1 MPSCAHDNAVLGFGS
16 LFKMPNAN
24 LMNALEQ
31 ELETQVEEA
40 CRPPF
45 SSVDAVR
52 DFISNENPSSD
63 SSVSLEM
70 CVIAVKD
77 SWNLIRVQL
86 IDYDYT
92 SRVEEVLRLINKL
105 DVQRRYKFVFSL
117 TLWKAKKVDPANHCE
132 FEVGRAYTF
141 AKVHG
146 LRLYYALTQ
155 GSSQLQINRE
165 AEPLSTTDEY
175 DHDLQELQSAAKD
188 ATVSKMAASRIDG
201 GRDPAGDDANP
212 SPKKKIRV
220 PKVDGKKK

>member
-1 MPSCAHDNAVLGFGS
+1 ML
-16 LFKMPNAN
+16 NAN

-40 CRPPF
+40 RRPPF
-45 SSVDAVR
+45 RSVDAVR

-70 CVIAVKD
+70 CVVAVKD
-77 SWNLIRVQL
+77 SWNLIRVEL

-92 SRVEEVLRLINKL
+92 SRIEEVLRLLNKL
-105 DVQRRYKFVFSL
+105 DLQRRNKFVFSL
-117 TLWKAKKVDPANHCE
+117 TLWKPKKVDPANHWE

-146 LRLYYALTQ
+146 LRLYYALPQ
-155 GSSQLQINRE
+155 GSSQLQSNRG
-165 AEPLSTTDEY
+165 AEPLSITDE
-175 DHDLQELQSAAKD
+175 DDRDLQELQSAAKD

-201 GRDPAGDDANP
+201 GRDPASDDANP
-212 SPKKKIRV
+212 SPKKKIRA
-220 PKVDGKKK
+220 PKVDGKKKQKP